1 MTKAKGGNNL
11 WTQNYSYDRYGNRE
25 SVTASGVAADGS
37 SIPRD
42 GIANLSYNT
51 TSNRI
56 TTNGFQY
63 DAAGNQTRA
72 LSEDEVNWLKFE
84 YDAANRLRL
93 VKRDDDTYLQAY
105 TYSATNARIIAY
117 DYSINFFFYLC
128 FLMH

>member
-1 MTKAKGGNNL
+1 LTKAKGGNNL